1 MIEKARMRSSLFL
14 WNQFMFD
21 LTPSLQCGKYTLKL
35 DTPKIMAII
44 NVTPDSFSDGGQ
56 LSTSKDAIA
65 YGLQQVELGAQLLD
79 IGGESTRPGA
89 QSISLEEELSRVI
102 PVIEALAK
110 QVDVPI
116 SIDTS
121 KPEVMRAAI
130 AAGASFI
137 NDVYALRQDG
147 ALEAAAE
154 LAVPV
159 CLMHMLGSPQTM
171 QTEVYYDDV
180 LVQVRQFLT
189 ERIFACEM
197 AGIAKKN
204 IIIDPGFGFGKHLEH
219 NLKLLANLDYFKQ
232 LGVPVLAG
240 VSRKSMIGQI
250 TGRELNQRIVGSA
263 AAALLAAQNGAN
275 IIRVHD
281 VAETKDVL
289 AVLAAVTAQKINT
302 IEKSN
307 KPSIQWPDD
316 D

>member
-1 MIEKARMRSSLFL
+1 
-14 WNQFMFD
+14 MFD
-21 LTPSLQCGKYTLKL
+21 IVPSLQCGKFTLKL
-35 DTPKIMAII
+35 DAPKIMAII

-56 LSTSKDAIA
+56 ISTSKDAIA
-65 YGLQQVELGAQLLD
+65 YALRQIELGAHILD
-79 IGGESTRPGA
+79 IGGESTRPNAA
-89 QSISLEEELSRVI
+89 QVSIDEELSRVI
-102 PVIEALAK
+102 PVIEVLSK
-110 QVDVPI
+110 KVDVPI
-116 SIDTS
+116 SIDSS

-130 AAGASFI
+130 AAGASLI
-137 NDVYALRQDG
+137 NDVYALRHDG

-154 LAVPV
+154 LSVPV
-159 CLMHMLGSPQTM
+159 CLMHMLGTPQSM
-171 QTEVYYDDV
+171 QTDVHYDDV

-250 TGRELNQRIVGSA
+250 TGRELNQRIIGSA

-281 VAETKDVL
+281 VAETKDAL
-289 AVLAAVTAQKINT
+289 AVLAAVTAQKNKSL
-302 IEKSN
+302 EKST

>member
-1 MIEKARMRSSLFL
+1 
-14 WNQFMFD
+14 MFD
-21 LTPSLQCGKYTLKL
+21 ITPSLQCGKQILKL

-44 NVTPDSFSDGGQ
+44 NVTPDSFSDGGK
-56 LSTSKDAIA
+56 LSNSKDAIA
-65 YGLQQVELGAQLLD
+65 YALKQVELGAHMLD
-79 IGGESTRPGA
+79 IGGESTRPNA
-89 QSISLEEELSRVI
+89 ESISIDEELSRVI

-110 QVDVPI
+110 KVDVPI

-121 KPEVMRAAI
+121 KPEVMQAAV
-130 AAGASFI
+130 AAGATFI
-137 NDVYALRQDG
+137 NDVFALRRDG
-147 ALEAAAE
+147 ALDAAAE
-154 LAVPV
+154 LGVPV

-171 QTEVYYDDV
+171 QTDVHYEDV

-197 AGIAKKN
+197 AGILKKN
-204 IIIDPGFGFGKHLEH
+204 IVIDPGFGFGKNLEH

-250 TGRELNQRIVGSA
+250 TGRVLNARLVGSA

-289 AVLAAVTAQKINT
+289 AVLMAVQGAKC
-302 IEKSN
+302 KDYSKVS
-307 KPSIQWPDD
+307 KPAIQWPDD

>member
-1 MIEKARMRSSLFL
+1 
-14 WNQFMFD
+14 MFD

-56 LSTSKDAIA
+56 LTSAQHAIDFA
-65 YGLQQVELGAQLLD
+65 LQAVEQGAHLLD
-79 IGGESTRPGA
+79 IGGESTRPNA
-89 QSISLEEELSRVI
+89 EPVSVDEELLRVI
-102 PVIEALAK
+102 PVIEALAAR
-110 QVDVPI
+110 VDVPI

-121 KPEVMRAAI
+121 KPEVMRAAV
-130 AAGASFI
+130 AAGACFI
-137 NDVYALRQDG
+137 NDVYALRREG
-147 ALEAAAE
+147 ALETAAE
-154 LAVPV
+154 LGVPV

-171 QTEVYYDDV
+171 QQDVQFDDV

-197 AGIAKKN
+197 SGISKKN
-204 IIIDPGFGFGKHLEH
+204 IVIDPGFGFGKQLEH
-219 NLKLLANLDYFKQ
+219 NLTLLANLDYFTQ

-250 TGRELNQRIVGSA
+250 TGRALEQRVMGSA
-263 AAALLAAQNGAN
+263 AAALIAAQNGAR

-289 AVLAAVTAQKINT
+289 AVLAAVQGATRKDHSLKA
-302 IEKSN
+302 
-307 KPSIQWPDD
+307 KPSIQWPGED
-316 D
+316 